1 VKQPDPES
9 IRLAMEIA
17 WRDHHHMRE
26 QTWRVLQIEA
36 VLAAGLIGVDWQ
48 IRNIYA
54 TIAAG
59 LLVIIAA
66 IFGVLI
72 TLHHR
77 EGERRK
83 FTFINNCEE
92 ALHLHGP
99 NFLPEEDCQT
109 PSKLRFID
117 AFNFHVQNTAAFIL
131 RMNIAIMFFA
141 VLYIIGRILVGYLS
155 KGIL

>member
-48 IRNIYA
+48 IQNIYA
-54 TIAAG
+54 TVAAG

-77 EGERRK
+77 KAERRK

-92 ALHLHGP
+92 ALLLHGP
-99 NFLPEEDCQT
+99 NLLPEESCQI
-109 PSKLRFID
+109 PSELHFMD
-117 AFNFHVQNTAAFIL
+117 AFNFRVQNTAAFIL

-141 VLYIIGRILVGYLS
+141 VLYIIGRIFVGYLS